1 MTMAR
6 RKRLDT
12 TMTIAE
18 CAGCTMIDGGVA
30 TKGICTAFSDPK
42 YQWRNGE
49 CWGRCDTAEEM
60 IRRLQAIITYNE
72 GHGMNTAGVAKIRLE
87 LEDWRE
93 TVRVLR
99 GEIA

>member
-1 MTMAR
+1 MAR

-30 TKGICTAFSDPK
+30 TKGYCTAFDDPA
-42 YQWRNGE
+42 YQWRDGE
-49 CWGRCDTAEEM
+49 CWGRCGAEEM
-60 IRRLQAIITYNE
+60 IRRLEAMVSYNE
-72 GHGMNTAGVAKIRLE
+72 CHEMNTAGVAKMRLE

-93 TVRVLR
+93 TVRVLKG